1 MVLMLVFTR
10 SQGKTQMSH
19 KDEPRVLEAVRGPSP
34 VESVKAASR
43 HLRGTI
49 EKSLADNT
57 DAFGEEDKHLLK
69 FHGTYQQDNRD
80 ARKSRRSEGAAK
92 QHIFMVRCKIPGG
105 RLTHDQYLALD
116 NLAGTHGNGTLRLT
130 SRQGIQFHGVLKKRL
145 KGTIEAINSTLL
157 TTLGACGDVVRNVM
171 ACPMSHDGL
180 GLHQDLYEAARQ
192 LAAHFAPRTRAYH
205 EIWLDG
211 EKVSEVKDPEPIYGE
226 CYLPRKFKMAVALPE
241 DNCVDIYSQD
251 LAFLAVA
258 EGARIRGYNVL
269 AGGGMGMTHGNAETF
284 PCLARPIAY
293 VPATELIS
301 MAEAIVRLFRDHGD
315 RSDRKHARL
324 KYIVH
329 DWGTEHFREMLGTY
343 LGRRPEAARE
353 IPVGGF
359 DTHLGW
365 RAQGDG
371 RFYYGLRVENGR
383 IGDDNEQRLRS
394 CLREVI
400 ARLKP
405 EIRLSPQQDI
415 LLCNLHR
422 GARQEID
429 ALLLDHGIQ
438 PPDAVSQVRQHS
450 MACPAMPTC
459 GLALAESERAMP
471 KLLGRLE
478 KELFRLGL
486 GDEKLSVRMTGCPN
500 GCARPYQSDIGIVGR
515 SGDKYTVFV
524 GGHIVGTR
532 LNFMLRDLVPFDD
545 IVPLLVPLLDRF
557 RRDRWPD
564 ESFGD
569 FCHRI
574 GQAGLQAV
582 EPAHWRSPQSDRV
595 GHRVPVSAGAM
606 ALPLVN

>member
-1 MVLMLVFTR
+1 
-10 SQGKTQMSH
+10 
-19 KDEPRVLEAVRGPSP
+19 
-34 VESVKAASR
+34 VESVKAVSR
-43 HLRGTI
+43 QLRGTI

-57 DAFGEEDKHLLK
+57 DAFGENDKHLLK

-80 ARKSRRSEGAAK
+80 ARKSRRNEGAAK

-105 RLTHDQYLALD
+105 RLTYDQYLALD
-116 NLAGTHGNGTLRLT
+116 DLAGTHGNGTLRLT
-130 SRQGIQFHGVLKKRL
+130 SRQGIQFHGVLKRNLQK
-145 KGTIEAINSTLL
+145 TIEGINATLL

-171 ACPMSHDGL
+171 ACPMSHDGF
-180 GLHQDLYEAARQ
+180 GLHHDLHDAARQ

-211 EKVSEVKDPEPIYGE
+211 EKVPEGKETEPIYGQ

-241 DNCVDIYSQD
+241 DNCVDVYSQD
-251 LAFLAVA
+251 IAFLAVT

-284 PCLARPIAY
+284 PCLAQPIAY
-293 VPATELIS
+293 VPAMELIS
-301 MAEAIVRLFRDHGD
+301 TAEAVVRLFRDHGD

-324 KYIVH
+324 KYIVRE
-329 DWGTEHFREMLGTY
+329 WGTEHFCEVLATY
-343 LGRRPEAARE
+343 LGRKPEAPLE
-353 IPVGGF
+353 IRVGGF

-383 IGDDNEQRLRS
+383 IRDDGGHRLRS
-394 CLREVI
+394 CLREVM
-400 ARLKP
+400 ARLRP
-405 EIRLSPQQDI
+405 EVRLSPQQDI

-429 ALLLDHGIQ
+429 ALLLDHGVR
-438 PPDAVSQVRQHS
+438 PPEAISQVRQHS

-459 GLALAESERAMP
+459 GLALAESERVMP
-471 KLLGRLE
+471 ALLDRLE
-478 KELFRLGL
+478 KELCRLGL

-524 GGHIVGTR
+524 GGHILGTR
-532 LNFMLRDLVPFDD
+532 LNFMLRDLVPFND
-545 IVPLLVPLLDRF
+545 IVPLLVPLLERF
-557 RRDRWPD
+557 RRSRRRE

-574 GQAGLQAV
+574 GQARLQTA
-582 EPAHWRSPQSDRV
+582 EPPAHRQSRPMERADQR
-595 GHRVPVSAGAM
+595 M
-606 ALPLVN
+606 PLVVGGMPLPMVN

>member
-1 MVLMLVFTR
+1 
-10 SQGKTQMSH
+10 MSH
-19 KDEPRVLEAVRGPSP
+19 IAKQFVSGAKHGPASAVEG
-34 VESVKAASR
+34 VKAASR
-43 HLRGTI
+43 RLRGAI
-49 EKSLADNT
+49 EESLTDNT
-57 DAFGEEDKHLLK
+57 DAFGEDDKHLLK

-80 ARKSRRSEGAAK
+80 ARKSRRNEGAAK

-105 RLTHDQYLALD
+105 RLSPDQYLALD
-116 NLAGTHGNGTLRLT
+116 DLAGTHGNETLRLT

-145 KGTIEAINSTLL
+145 KGTIEKINATLL

-180 GLHQDLYEAARQ
+180 GLHQDLYDAARK
-192 LAAHFAPRTRAYH
+192 LAAHFAPRTNAYH

-211 EKVSEVKDPEPIYGE
+211 EKVPTTRESEPIYGQ

-241 DNCVDIYSQD
+241 DNCVDVYSQD
-251 LAFLAVA
+251 LAFLAVV
-258 EGARIRGYNVL
+258 EGARIQGYNVL

-293 VPATELIS
+293 VPAAELIPI
-301 MAEAIVRLFRDHGD
+301 AEAVVRLFRDHGD

-329 DWGTEHFREMLGTY
+329 EWGTEHFREVLGTY
-343 LGRRPEAARE
+343 VGRQPE
-353 IPVGGF
+353 PPVNVKVGGF
-359 DTHLGW
+359 DSHLGW
-365 RAQGDG
+365 RSQGDG

-383 IGDDNEQRLRS
+383 ISDDSGVRLRS

-400 ARLKP
+400 ARLRP
-405 EIRLSPQQDI
+405 DIRLSPQQDI

-422 GARQEID
+422 GAYQEID
-429 ALLLDHGIQ
+429 ALLEDFGVR
-438 PPDAVSQVRQHS
+438 PPEAISQVRQHS

-459 GLALAESERAMP
+459 GLALAESERVMP
-471 KLLGRLE
+471 ELLDRLE
-478 KELFRLGL
+478 KELDRLGL
-486 GDEKLSVRMTGCPN
+486 GEEKLSVRMTGCPN

-524 GGHIVGTR
+524 GGHILGTR
-532 LNFMLRDLVPFDD
+532 LNFMLRDLVPFHD

-557 RRDRWPD
+557 RRGRRSD

-574 GQAGLQAV
+574 SQASLQAA
-582 EPAHWRSPQSDRV
+582 EPPVHRYSPPIEKARKCA
-595 GHRVPVSAGAM
+595 PNLAGATP
-606 ALPLVN
+606 LPLVN

>member
-1 MVLMLVFTR
+1 MNHIDKQPVSL
-10 SQGKTQMSH
+10 TQ
-19 KDEPRVLEAVRGPSP
+19 KGPASA
-34 VESVKAASR
+34 VESVKASSHR
-43 HLRGTI
+43 LRGTI
-49 EKSLADNT
+49 QESLSDGT
-57 DAFGEEDKHLLK
+57 DAFGEEDKQLLK

-80 ARKSRRSEGAAK
+80 TRKSRRSQGGAK

-105 RLTHDQYLALD
+105 RLNHEQYLALD
-116 NLAGTHGNGTLRLT
+116 DLAGTHGNGTLRLT
-130 SRQGIQFHGVLKKRL
+130 SRQGIQFHGVLKNKL
-145 KGTIEAINSTLL
+145 KATIEGINATLL

-180 GLHQDLYEAARQ
+180 GLHEDLYDAARR

-211 EKVSEVKDPEPIYGE
+211 EKVPDGKETEPIYGR

-241 DNCVDIYSQD
+241 DNCVDVYSQD
-251 LAFLAVA
+251 LAFLAVI

-284 PCLARPIAY
+284 PCLARPVAY

-301 MAEAIVRLFRDHGD
+301 IAEAIVRLFRDHGD

-324 KYIVH
+324 KYLVH
-329 DWGTEHFREMLGTY
+329 EWGTDRFREILGTY
-343 LGRRPEAARE
+343 LGKRPEPPRE
-353 IPVGGF
+353 THVGGF

-383 IGDDNEQRLRS
+383 IRDDGEERLRS
-394 CLREVI
+394 CLREVT
-400 ARLKP
+400 ARLRP
-405 EIRLSPQQDI
+405 EIRLAPQQDI

-422 GARQEID
+422 SARQEID

-438 PPDAVSQVRQHS
+438 PPEAISPVRQHS

-459 GLALAESERAMP
+459 GLALTESERVLPA
-471 KLLGRLE
+471 LLDRLE
-478 KELFRLGL
+478 RELCRLGL

-524 GGHIVGTR
+524 GGHILGTR
-532 LNFMLRDLVPFDD
+532 LNFMLRDLVPIND

-557 RRDRWPD
+557 RGARRPG

-569 FCHRI
+569 FCHRM
-574 GQAGLQAV
+574 GQTSLQMTDLAQR
-582 EPAHWRSPQSDRV
+582 PSPQRNL
-595 GHRVPVSAGAM
+595 GGRHTPLSAGAVSGAM
-606 ALPLVN
+606 PLPLVN

>member
-1 MVLMLVFTR
+1 
-10 SQGKTQMSH
+10 MSH
-19 KDEPRVLEAVRGPSP
+19 KEEHHVSQVPRGPASA

-43 HLRGTI
+43 QLRGTI
-49 EKSLADNT
+49 EKSLADKT

-80 ARKSRRSEGAAK
+80 ARKSRRNEGAAK

-105 RLTHDQYLALD
+105 RLSHEQYLALND
-116 NLAGTHGNGTLRLT
+116 LAGSHGNGTLRLT
-130 SRQGIQFHGVLKKRL
+130 SRQGIQFHGVLKSNL
-145 KGTIEAINSTLL
+145 KTAIEGINATLL

-171 ACPMSHDGL
+171 ACPLSHDGL
-180 GLHQDLYEAARQ
+180 GLHHDLYDAARK
-192 LAAHFAPRTRAYH
+192 LAAHFTPRTGAYH

-211 EKVSEVKDPEPIYGE
+211 EKLPHDRESEPIYGQ

-241 DNCVDIYSQD
+241 DNCVDVYSQD
-251 LAFLAVA
+251 LAFLAVV
-258 EGARIRGYNVL
+258 EGTVIRGYNVL

-293 VPATELIS
+293 VPASELIS
-301 MAEAIVRLFRDHGD
+301 IAEAIVRLFRDHGD

-329 DWGTEHFREMLGTY
+329 EWGTEHFRDILATY
-343 LGRRPEAARE
+343 LGRKPEPPLNISVE
-353 IPVGGF
+353 GF
-359 DTHLGW
+359 DSHLGW
-365 RAQGDG
+365 RTQGDG

-383 IGDDNEQRLRS
+383 IGDDDEQRVRS

-400 ARLKP
+400 ARLRP

-422 GARQEID
+422 GARPEVD
-429 ALLLDHGIQ
+429 AIMEDHGVR
-438 PPDAVSQVRQHS
+438 PPEAISQVRQHS
-450 MACPAMPTC
+450 MACPALPTC
-459 GLALAESERAMP
+459 GLALAESERVMP
-471 KLLGRLE
+471 ELLNRLE
-478 KELFRLGL
+478 KELYRLGL

-524 GGHIVGTR
+524 GGHILGTR
-532 LNFMLRDLVPFDD
+532 LNFILRDLVPFDQ

-557 RRDRWPD
+557 RRRRRPD

-569 FCHRI
+569 FCHRV
-574 GQAGLQAV
+574 GQARLQAA
-582 EPAHWRSPQSDRV
+582 EQPSLGRWPSMEKAGRS
-595 GHRVPVSAGAM
+595 VPGLAGATP
-606 ALPLVN
+606 LPLVN